1 MGRRVCAVL
10 NSKFYLP
17 SVSEV
22 SIPQCVP
29 SGQEG
34 VCCTEQQVL
43 LPQCLWSVLT
53 LVCTQWAG
61 GCVLYWTAS
70 SITPVSLNCLYLGM
84 YPVGRRVC
92 AVLNS
97 KFYLPSVSEVS
108 IPWCVTSGQE
118 GVRCTEQQVLSPQ
131 CLWSVHTLV
140 CNQWAGGCVLYWTAS
155 SISPVSLK
163 CPYLSVYPVGRR
175 VCAVLNSKFYY
186 PSVSEVSIPQ
196 CVPSGQE
203 GVCCTEQQVL
213 LPQCLWIVFTLVCT
227 QWAGG
232 CVLYWT
238 ASSITPVSLN
248 CLYLG
253 MYPVGR
259 RVCAVLHSKFYYPS
273 VSEVFLPWC
282 VSSGQEGVCCF
293 EQEVLLPQCLW
304 TVHTSV
310 CNQWARR
317 CVLYWTASS
326 ITPVS
331 LKCPYLDV
339 YPVGRR
345 VCAVLHSKF
354 YYPSVSEVSIPQCVS
369 IGRRVCAVLNSKFYY
384 PSVSEVSIPWC
395 VSIGRRVCAVL
406 NSKFYYPSVSEVSL
420 PWCVPSGQEGVCCT
434 EQQVLSPQCLWSIH
448 TLVCNQWAGGCAL
461 YWTASSITP
470 VTLKCPYL
478 GV

>member
-1 MGRRVCAVL
+1 
-10 NSKFYLP
+10 
-17 SVSEV
+17 
-22 SIPQCVP
+22 
-29 SGQEG
+29 
-34 VCCTEQQVL
+34 
-43 LPQCLWSVLT
+43 
-53 LVCTQWAG
+53 
-61 GCVLYWTAS
+61 
-70 SITPVSLNCLYLGM
+70 
-84 YPVGRRVC
+84 
-92 AVLNS
+92 
-97 KFYLPSVSEVS
+97 
-108 IPWCVTSGQE
+108 
-118 GVRCTEQQVLSPQ
+118 
-131 CLWSVHTLV
+131 
-140 CNQWAGGCVLYWTAS
+140 
-155 SISPVSLK
+155 
-163 CPYLSVYPVGRR
+163 
-175 VCAVLNSKFYY
+175 
-186 PSVSEVSIPQ
+186 
-196 CVPSGQE
+196 
-203 GVCCTEQQVL
+203 
-213 LPQCLWIVFTLVCT
+213 
-227 QWAGG
+227 
-232 CVLYWT
+232 
-238 ASSITPVSLN
+238 
-248 CLYLG
+248 

-273 VSEVFLPWC
+273 VSEMFLPWC

-331 LKCPYLDV
+331 LKCPYLGV

-345 VCAVLHSKF
+345 VCAVLHSKFCYPSVSEVSIPQCVSIGRRVCAVLNSNFYLPSVSEVSIPQCVSIGRRVCAVLNSKFYYPSVSEVSLPWCVPSGQEGVCCTEQQVLLPQCLWSVHTSVCIHRQEGVRCTEQQVLLPQCLWSVHTSVCIHRQEGVRCTEQQVLLPQCLWSVLTLVCTQWAGGCALYWTASSITPVSLKCPYLGVYPVGRRVCAVLNSKF